1 MTLKN
6 GMSSLIAKIER
17 EISLYK
23 KSTILKEKM
32 VSDVKKKNNY
42 FQVFL
47 GENGEIYC
55 SKNII
60 FALMGIAKIN
70 KCKIY

>member
-6 GMSSLIAKIER
+6 GMGSLIEKLDH

-32 VSDVKKKNNY
+32 VNNVKKKNNY

-47 GENGEIYC
+47 GENDEIYC
-55 SKNII
+55 SKN
-60 FALMGIAKIN
+60 FKI
-70 KCKIY
+70 